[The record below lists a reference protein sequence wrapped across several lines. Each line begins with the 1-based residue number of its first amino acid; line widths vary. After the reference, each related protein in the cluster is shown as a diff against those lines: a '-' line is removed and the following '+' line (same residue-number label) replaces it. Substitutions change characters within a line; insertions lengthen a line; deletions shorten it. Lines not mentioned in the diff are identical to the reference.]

1 MNNPYYLYYINH
13 AAAPSSTNSDVLKK
27 KNTCWSRVII
37 LYVVLIFFFFVNTIN
52 AQTPLSLTRITEAIK
67 IDGLSDELAWQKIPP
82 LPLTMYK
89 PTYLG
94 EPTER
99 TEIRIAYDNDYL
111 YCSARCYD
119 GNPSDIRV
127 NSLYRD
133 RSSGDDRFGIILD
146 TFNDKKS
153 ALQFWTTPA
162 GIRGDKA
169 IYKDGKSDNKNWNTY
184 WDVAAVQNEE
194 GWFVEMRIPFSSLSF
209 QDDNGRVVMGLIA
222 YRDIARKNERLV
234 FPALSPERG
243 IDTPSRAHPV
253 VLKQVHSQKPVYF
266 TPYLVGGLEQ
276 TPTLNDAGTAYH
288 LKNDFERS
296 IGLDIKYNWT
306 SNLTLDT
313 TLNPDF
319 AQVEADDQQ
328 VNLSRFSLFFP
339 EKRQFFQERSGIF
352 SFNFVG
358 RSRLFH
364 SRRIG
369 IQDDEQIPI
378 IGGARLVGRIG
389 NWDIG
394 FLDMQTARKDE
405 IPTEN
410 FGVLRLRR
418 QVLNS
423 HSYAGLMVTNRIDE
437 KGNYNSAYGIDG
449 IFRLLGQEYLTLKWG
464 QTFEDEIIK
473 EKTFNFWDA
482 SMYLI
487 DLTRRTDVGFDYRLT
502 AARRGDDFLPGIGFT
517 SRKDFTQLEGSFR
530 YDWLMGKET
539 SLRQVSP
546 LQFSGDV
553 AFRNEDRSVESANAE
568 YAIDLQWKSGANVSM
583 DLEMDYEDLKK
594 DEDFPEGTIVPAG
607 SYTAFEIKGGYDM
620 PGGSLFR
627 TDFDCSFGGFFD
639 GWRFDF
645 GVKPKWNVSR
655 HLEMGSEYEINVIRF
670 PNRNQGFNA
679 HVVRLKTRAAFNTK
693 ASLNAFVQYSNIS
706 DQFSTN
712 IRFRYNFGEGNDLWL
727 VYNENLNTD
736 RDDDI
741 PRKLLT
747 KRRTLLMKYTHTFG
761 I

>member
-1 MNNPYYLYYINH
+1 MKNLYYHYFIKH
-13 AAAPSSTNSDVLKK
+13 AAAPSSVLFDVLEKK
-27 KNTCWSRVII
+27 VTRLTQII
-37 LYVVLIFFFFVNTIN
+37 IPFVVLIFFFSINTIN
-52 AQTPLSLTRITEAIK
+52 AQTPLSLTRVTETIK
-67 IDGLSDELAWQKIPP
+67 IDGLSDEPEWQKIPP
-82 LPLTMYK
+82 LHLTMYK
-89 PTYLG
+89 PTYQG

-99 TEIRIAYDNDYL
+99 TEIRIAYDSDYF
-111 YCSARCYD
+111 YCSARCYSA
-119 GNPSDIRV
+119 NPSDIRV

-133 RSSGDDRFGIILD
+133 RSSEDDKFGIILD

-169 IYKDGKSDNKNWNTY
+169 IYKDGKSNNKNWNTY

-253 VLKQVHSQKPVYF
+253 VLEQVHSQKPIYF
-266 TPYLVGGLEQ
+266 TPYVVGGLEQ
-276 TPTLNDAGTAYH
+276 KPTLNDAETEYL
-288 LKNDFERS
+288 LKNNFGRG

-369 IQDDEQIPI
+369 IRDDEQIPI

-410 FGVLRLRR
+410 FGVMRLRR

-423 HSYAGLMVTNRIDE
+423 HSYAGLMLTNRVDE
-437 KGNYNSAYGIDG
+437 KGNYNFAYGIDS
-449 IFRLLGQEYLTLKWG
+449 ILRLLGQEYLTLKWG
-464 QTFEDEIIK
+464 QTFEDEILQK
-473 EKTFNFWDA
+473 QTFYFWDA
-482 SMYLI
+482 SMFLI

-530 YDWLMGKET
+530 YDWLMGKRT

-583 DLEMDYEDLKK
+583 DLEMDFEDLKK
-594 DEDFPEGTIVPAG
+594 DEDFPEDTIVPAG
-607 SYTAFEIKGGYDM
+607 SYTTFEIKGGYEM
-620 PGGSLFR
+620 PDGSLFR
-627 TDFDCSFGGFFD
+627 SDFDCSFGGFFD
-639 GWRFDF
+639 GWRLDL
-645 GVKPKWNVSR
+645 GVEPKWNISR
-655 HLEMGSEYEINVIRF
+655 HLEMGSEYEINVVRF

-679 HVVRLKTRAAFNTK
+679 HVIRLRTRAALNTK
-693 ASLNAFVQYSNIS
+693 ASLNAFLQYSNVS

-727 VYNENLNTD
+727 VYNENLNTY
-736 RDDDI
+736 REDDI

-747 KRRTLLMKYTHTFG
+747 KRRTLLIKYTHTLG